1 MNRQLLI
8 VTSMLLTSLA
18 IVLFP
23 DNGFSTEAEA
33 NKKASRPTFEMNIL
47 REFFELTD
55 DEQSDYPL
63 AEIFQGCPRPDC
75 IPAIDQPQFIPVAEV
90 SYLEA
95 DDLVIA
101 YSSGKES
108 RVYPTRIL
116 DFHEIV
122 NDTVDG
128 KAIAITYCP
137 LCGTGVAF
145 SREVDGNILRL
156 GVSGVL
162 HGSDLVLYDEESRSL
177 WQQIT
182 GKSFAGRRRGQQLE
196 NLPVTMTTWGR
207 WKKEHPDSIVLLSP
221 NLKGISYKKD
231 QYRGYQESERV
242 MFGGKQD
249 PRLHPKRVVHG
260 FAVDTAAVALDAIML
275 TKAGSHKFKLSEEE
289 YIISEAADG
298 SVQVKHLAT
307 GKTFQPLR
315 TFWFAWYTFHPDTG
329 LVTDL

>member
-1 MNRQLLI
+1 MNRKTLMITSVLL
-8 VTSMLLTSLA
+8 VGLYVVFFASHGLASTS
-18 IVLFP
+18 
-23 DNGFSTEAEA
+23 EAE
-33 NKKASRPTFEMNIL
+33 NPKAPPAFEMNIL
-47 REFFELTD
+47 AEFFKLTD
-55 DEQSDYPL
+55 DKQSDYPL
-63 AEIFQGCPRPDC
+63 ADIFQGCPRPDC
-75 IPAIDQPQFIPVAEV
+75 IPAIDAPQFIPATEA
-90 SYLEA
+90 SYLQA

-101 YSSGKES
+101 YSSGSEI

-145 SREVDGNILRL
+145 SREIDGKILRL

-162 HGSDLVLYDEESRSL
+162 HGSDLVLYDDDSRSL

-182 GKSFAGRRRGQQLE
+182 GKSFAGPRRGQGLQS
-196 NLPVTMTTWGR
+196 LPVTMTTWER
-207 WKKEHPDSIVLLSP
+207 WNNAHPGSLVLQPP
-221 NLKGISYKKD
+221 NVEGITYKKD
-231 QYRGYQESERV
+231 QYRGYRESEKV

-260 FAVDTAAVALDAIML
+260 FANESGAMAFDADRL
-275 TKAGSHKFKLSEEE
+275 SKAGSHKFKLSGEDFE
-289 YIISEAADG
+289 ISETADG
-298 SVQVKHLAT
+298 SVQVKQLAS

-329 LVTDL
+329 LWAD